1 MIRTATRA
9 DVPEIVDL
17 GERHWNE
24 SAYGQWMRA
33 DREAMASLARAAL
46 DTPNA
51 LVLVDERETG
61 LVGIIG
67 VVAMPHV
74 YTGVLVMSELFWYV
88 EPEARGSGVRLLKE
102 AEAWA
107 ADNGVQFS
115 TMMAPDERVAQF
127 LGRIGYAPVETHLIK
142 RL

>member
-1 MIRTATRA
+1 MIRQATRA
-9 DVPEIVDL
+9 DVPDIVDL

-24 SAYGQWMRA
+24 SSYGQWMKA
-33 DREAMASLARAAL
+33 DREAMATLARAAL
-46 DTPNA
+46 ETPNA
-51 LVLVDERETG
+51 LVLADERDAR

-67 VVAMPHV
+67 VVAMPHI

-88 EPEARGSGVRLLKE
+88 VPDARGSGVRLLKH

-107 ADNGVQFS
+107 AANGVQFS

-127 LGRIGYAPVETHLIK
+127 LVRIGYAPIETHLIK